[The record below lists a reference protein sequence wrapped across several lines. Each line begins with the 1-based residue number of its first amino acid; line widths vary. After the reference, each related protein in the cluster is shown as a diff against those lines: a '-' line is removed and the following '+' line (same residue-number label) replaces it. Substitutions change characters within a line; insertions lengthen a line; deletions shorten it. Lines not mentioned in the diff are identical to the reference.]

1 MDFNKRSVSVS
12 SVVAFISAS
21 ATPSLAT
28 TILFLPQLLPS
39 LPHLRAVSCGKDPS
53 HRQDRMQS
61 KHRVFA
67 EDLLLAAEGEDHFD
81 RVPDSLVLLIF
92 NKVADARSLGRCSAV
107 SRRFNAL
114 VPLVDDACLRIDRVI
129 PAGDGDGDA
138 LLGLAGTP
146 RPRAVLSHLLKA
158 VLLAVL
164 KPFAH
169 CDAKS
174 AAAAAHKHAQ
184 AQAQQQHHSPAQVLK
199 NFSSIR
205 NLRME
210 LPVSDVGTDDGVV
223 LRWKAVFGSTLQ
235 SCVILG
241 GTKVDRAAAG
251 PRAPTGADADAE
263 DAGDGGG
270 GGGSIPE
277 SFYTNGGLKLRV
289 VWTISSLIAAATRH
303 YLLREIVK
311 EHPTLEQ
318 VALTD
323 ANGQGT
329 LSMGREQLKEFR
341 DKPLAAAAAAA
352 NRTQVPACN
361 MKLRYAPLLEL
372 SDGTRIHGATLVVI
386 RPVGEATAGTGGG
399 GGRKGLDEFA
409 ANAFDGPLR
418 EAVAALSKRRT
429 YLLEMNGF

>member
-1 MDFNKRSVSVS
+1 
-12 SVVAFISAS
+12 
-21 ATPSLAT
+21 
-28 TILFLPQLLPS
+28 
-39 LPHLRAVSCGKDPS
+39 
-53 HRQDRMQS
+53 MQS
-61 KHRVFA
+61 KHRIFA

-92 NKVADARSLGRCSAV
+92 NKLADARSLGRCSAV

-129 PAGDGDGDA
+129 PADGGDA
-138 LLGLAGTP
+138 LGGP
-146 RPRAVLSHLLKA
+146 RPRAVLSHLLK
-158 VLLAVL
+158 VMLQAVL

-174 AAAAAHKHAQ
+174 AAAAHKHGQ
-184 AQAQQQHHSPAQVLK
+184 EGQHHHHHSPAQVLK

-223 LRWKAVFGSTLQ
+223 LKWKAVFGSTLQ

-241 GTKVDRAAAG
+241 GTKVDRAAAAAG
-251 PRAPTGADADAE
+251 AGPHASSAPRA
-263 DAGDGGG
+263 DAGDAAGGPDHS
-270 GGGSIPE
+270 GSIPE

-329 LSMGREQLKEFR
+329 LSMGRDQLREFR
-341 DKPLAAAAAAA
+341 DKPLAAAAAAAA

-386 RPVGEATAGTGGG
+386 KPVGDSPG
-399 GGRKGLDEFA
+399 GGRKELDEFVA
-409 ANAFDGPLR
+409 GAFDGPFR

>member
-1 MDFNKRSVSVS
+1 M
-12 SVVAFISAS
+12 
-21 ATPSLAT
+21 
-28 TILFLPQLLPS
+28 
-39 LPHLRAVSCGKDPS
+39 
-53 HRQDRMQS
+53 MQS

-92 NKVADARSLGRCSAV
+92 NKLADARALGRCSAV

-129 PAGDGDGDA
+129 PAGDAAAGDA
-138 LLGLAGTP
+138 AGPLAGAP
-146 RPRAVLSHLLKA
+146 RPRAVLSHLLKS

-169 CDAKS
+169 CDAKQS
-174 AAAAAHKHAQ
+174 AHGGGKHA
-184 AQAQQQHHSPAQVLK
+184 QHHSPAQVLK

-210 LPVSDVGTDDGVV
+210 LPVSDVGTDEGVV
-223 LRWKAVFGSTLQ
+223 LKWKAVFGSTLQ

-241 GTKVDRAAAG
+241 GTKVDRAGAGGPGAG
-251 PRAPTGADADAE
+251 PHPHPAADPDAAADDSGA
-263 DAGDGGG
+263 
-270 GGGSIPE
+270 IPE

-311 EHPTLEQ
+311 EHPTLEH

-323 ANGQGT
+323 AHAQGT
-329 LSMGREQLKEFR
+329 LSMGRDQIKEFR
-341 DKPLAAAAAAA
+341 DRPLAAAAAA

-386 RPVGEATAGTGGG
+386 KPVGDAAGIGC
-399 GGRKGLDEFA
+399 GRKELDDFVA
-409 ANAFDGPLR
+409 GAFDGPFR

>member
-1 MDFNKRSVSVS
+1 
-12 SVVAFISAS
+12 
-21 ATPSLAT
+21 
-28 TILFLPQLLPS
+28 
-39 LPHLRAVSCGKDPS
+39 
-53 HRQDRMQS
+53 MQS
-61 KHRVFA
+61 KHRIFA

-81 RVPDSLVLLIF
+81 RIPDSLVLIIF
-92 NKVADARSLGRCSAV
+92 NKLADARSLGRCSAV

-129 PAGDGDGDA
+129 PADGCDGGADGG
-138 LLGLAGTP
+138 LLASGVGAP

-158 VLLAVL
+158 MLQAVL

-169 CDAKS
+169 CDAAK
-174 AAAAAHKHAQ
+174 AAGGKHAQ
-184 AQAQQQHHSPAQVLK
+184 QLLMQQQQQHHSPAQVLK

-223 LRWKAVFGSTLQ
+223 LKWKAVFGSTLQ

-241 GTKVDRAAAG
+241 GTKVERAAAG
-251 PRAPTGADADAE
+251 AGGTHHASSPPSPAAAADC
-263 DAGDGGG
+263 DGGG
-270 GGGSIPE
+270 DDSGSIPE

-311 EHPTLEQ
+311 EHPTLER

-323 ANGQGT
+323 AQGQGT
-329 LSMGREQLKEFR
+329 LAMARDQLAEFR
-341 DKPLAAAAAAA
+341 DKPLAAAAAA

-361 MKLRYAPLLEL
+361 MKLRYAPVLEL

-386 RPVGEATAGTGGG
+386 KPVGEAAGGG
-399 GGRKGLDEFA
+399 GVGAGRKELDDFVA
-409 ANAFDGPLR
+409 DTFDGPFR
-418 EAVAALSKRRT
+418 EAVGVLSKRRT

>member
-1 MDFNKRSVSVS
+1 
-12 SVVAFISAS
+12 
-21 ATPSLAT
+21 
-28 TILFLPQLLPS
+28 
-39 LPHLRAVSCGKDPS
+39 
-53 HRQDRMQS
+53 MQS

-81 RVPDSLVLLIF
+81 RVPDSLVLIIF
-92 NKVADARSLGRCSAV
+92 NKLADARSLGRCSAV

-129 PAGDGDGDA
+129 PADGADGAGADA
-138 LLGLAGTP
+138 LGLAGAP

-158 VLLAVL
+158 MLQAVL

-174 AAAAAHKHAQ
+174 GAGAHGGKHAQ
-184 AQAQQQHHSPAQVLK
+184 LQHHSPAQVLK

-223 LRWKAVFGSTLQ
+223 LKWKAVFGSTLQ

-241 GTKVDRAAAG
+241 GTKVERAAAG
-251 PRAPTGADADAE
+251 THHASLTAAAAADSDATGDDS
-263 DAGDGGG
+263 
-270 GGGSIPE
+270 GSIPE

-323 ANGQGT
+323 AHGQGT
-329 LSMGREQLKEFR
+329 LTMGRDQLKELR
-341 DKPLAAAAAAA
+341 DKPLAAAAAA

-386 RPVGEATAGTGGG
+386 KPVGEAGGVG
-399 GGRKGLDEFA
+399 GGRKELDDFVA
-409 ANAFDGPLR
+409 DTFDGPFR
-418 EAVAALSKRRT
+418 EAVGVLSKRRT

>member
-1 MDFNKRSVSVS
+1 
-12 SVVAFISAS
+12 
-21 ATPSLAT
+21 
-28 TILFLPQLLPS
+28 
-39 LPHLRAVSCGKDPS
+39 
-53 HRQDRMQS
+53 MQS

-67 EDLLLAAEGEDHFD
+67 EDLLLAAAAEGEDHFD

-92 NKVADARSLGRCSAV
+92 NKLADARALGRCSAV
-107 SRRFNAL
+107 SRRFSAL

-129 PAGDGDGDA
+129 PADA
-138 LLGLAGTP
+138 ADAGLP
-146 RPRAVLSHLLKA
+146 RPRAALSHLLKS

-174 AAAAAHKHAQ
+174 ASPQKHAHQ
-184 AQAQQQHHSPAQVLK
+184 QQQHHSPAQVLR

-205 NLRME
+205 SLRME

-241 GTKVDRAAAG
+241 GTRVDRAG
-251 PRAPTGADADAE
+251 PPHAPSSGSAPP
-263 DAGDGGG
+263 AGDDD
-270 GGGSIPE
+270 GGSIPE
-277 SFYTNGGLKLRV
+277 SLYTNGGLKLRV

-311 EHPTLEQ
+311 EHPTLER

-323 ANGQGT
+323 AGGQGT
-329 LSMGREQLKEFR
+329 LSMGRDQLREFR
-341 DKPLAAAAAAA
+341 DRPLAAAPAAAA

-386 RPVGEATAGTGGG
+386 KPVGDAGG
-399 GGRKGLDEFA
+399 KDLDELGA
-409 ANAFDGPLR
+409 GAFDGPLR
-418 EAVAALSKRRT
+418 EAVAALGKRRA

>member
-1 MDFNKRSVSVS
+1 
-12 SVVAFISAS
+12 
-21 ATPSLAT
+21 
-28 TILFLPQLLPS
+28 
-39 LPHLRAVSCGKDPS
+39 
-53 HRQDRMQS
+53 MQS
-61 KHRVFA
+61 KHRIFA

-81 RVPDSLVLLIF
+81 RIPDSLVLIIF
-92 NKVADARSLGRCSAV
+92 NKLADARSLGRCSAV
-107 SRRFNAL
+107 SKRFNAL

-129 PAGDGDGDA
+129 PADGSGDG
-138 LLGLAGTP
+138 GLASGAGGGA

-158 VLLAVL
+158 MLQAVL

-174 AAAAAHKHAQ
+174 GGKHS
-184 AQAQQQHHSPAQVLK
+184 QQMQQLQHHSPAQVLK

-223 LRWKAVFGSTLQ
+223 LKWKAVFGSTLQ
-235 SCVILG
+235 TCVILG
-241 GTKVDRAAAG
+241 GPKVEHSAAGTYAPSSMAAA
-251 PRAPTGADADAE
+251 AAE
-263 DAGDGGG
+263 SDGAGDDSGG
-270 GGGSIPE
+270 IPE

-311 EHPTLEQ
+311 EHSTLEQ

-323 ANGQGT
+323 AQGQGT
-329 LSMGREQLKEFR
+329 LAMARDQLREFR
-341 DKPLAAAAAAA
+341 DKPLAAAAAA

-386 RPVGEATAGTGGG
+386 KPVGGEAGGVG
-399 GGRKGLDEFA
+399 AGRKELDEFVA
-409 ANAFDGPLR
+409 DTFDGPFR
-418 EAVAALSKRRT
+418 EAVGVLSKRRT

>member
-1 MDFNKRSVSVS
+1 
-12 SVVAFISAS
+12 
-21 ATPSLAT
+21 
-28 TILFLPQLLPS
+28 
-39 LPHLRAVSCGKDPS
+39 
-53 HRQDRMQS
+53 MQS
-61 KHRVFA
+61 KHRIFA
-67 EDLLLAAEGEDHFD
+67 EDLLLAAQGEDHFD
-81 RVPDSLVLLIF
+81 RIPDSIVLLIF
-92 NKVADARSLGRCSAV
+92 NKLADARSLGRCSAV

-129 PAGDGDGDA
+129 AADAAGDDA
-138 LLGLAGTP
+138 LGLAGP
-146 RPRAVLSHLLKA
+146 RGGPRISHLLKA
-158 VLLAVL
+158 MLLAVL

-169 CDAKS
+169 CDARGHGVGS
-174 AAAAAHKHAQ
+174 KHAQ
-184 AQAQQQHHSPAQVLK
+184 MLQHHSPAQVLK

-210 LPVSDVGTDDGVV
+210 LPVSDVGTDDGVL

-241 GTKVDRAAAG
+241 GTKLDRDASVAASPDQGAG
-251 PRAPTGADADAE
+251 EDDAA
-263 DAGDGGG
+263 
-270 GGGSIPE
+270 GGSIPE

-311 EHPTLEQ
+311 EHPTLER
-318 VALTD
+318 VELAD
-323 ANGQGT
+323 AHGQGT
-329 LSMGREQLKEFR
+329 LAMGRDQIKEFR
-341 DKPLAAAAAAA
+341 DKPLAAAAAA

-386 RPVGEATAGTGGG
+386 KPVGGGDAGGIG
-399 GGRKGLDEFA
+399 GGRKELDEFIGDT
-409 ANAFDGPLR
+409 FDGPFR
-418 EAVAALSKRRT
+418 EAVAMLSKRRT

>member
-1 MDFNKRSVSVS
+1 
-12 SVVAFISAS
+12 
-21 ATPSLAT
+21 
-28 TILFLPQLLPS
+28 
-39 LPHLRAVSCGKDPS
+39 
-53 HRQDRMQS
+53 MQS
-61 KHRVFA
+61 RHRIFA
-67 EDLLLAAEGEDHFD
+67 EDLLLAAEEGDHFD
-81 RVPDSLVLLIF
+81 RVPDSLVLIIF
-92 NKVADARSLGRCSAV
+92 NKLADARSLGRCSAV

-129 PAGDGDGDA
+129 TDA
-138 LLGLAGTP
+138 ADAEDAFGLAGP
-146 RPRAVLSHLLKA
+146 RPRLSHLLKSM
-158 VLLAVL
+158 LLAVL
-164 KPFAH
+164 KPFSH

-174 AAAAAHKHAQ
+174 AAGHGKHGAP
-184 AQAQQQHHSPAQVLK
+184 QQHHSPAQVLK

-210 LPVSDVGTDDGVV
+210 LPVSDVGTDDGVL

-241 GTKVDRAAAG
+241 GTKVDRAGPHAHAPAPAADPEAAG
-251 PRAPTGADADAE
+251 DDS
-263 DAGDGGG
+263 GG
-270 GGGSIPE
+270 IPE

-311 EHPTLEQ
+311 EHPTLDR

-323 ANGQGT
+323 AQGQGT
-329 LSMGREQLKEFR
+329 LSMCREQLKEFR
-341 DKPLAAAAAAA
+341 DKPLAAAAAA

-386 RPVGEATAGTGGG
+386 KPVGEAGGIG
-399 GGRKGLDEFA
+399 GGRKELDEFVA
-409 ANAFDGPLR
+409 DAFDGPFR
-418 EAVAALSKRRT
+418 EAVGMLSKRRT

>member
-1 MDFNKRSVSVS
+1 
-12 SVVAFISAS
+12 
-21 ATPSLAT
+21 
-28 TILFLPQLLPS
+28 
-39 LPHLRAVSCGKDPS
+39 
-53 HRQDRMQS
+53 MQS
-61 KHRVFA
+61 KHRIFA

-81 RVPDSLVLLIF
+81 PVPDSLVLLIF

-129 PAGDGDGDA
+129 TDA
-138 LLGLAGTP
+138 DDALGLAGP
-146 RPRAVLSHLLKA
+146 RPRGVLSHLFKA
-158 VLLAVL
+158 MFLAVL

-174 AAAAAHKHAQ
+174 SGSHAKHA
-184 AQAQQQHHSPAQVLK
+184 AQQHHSPAQVLK

-210 LPVSDVGTDDGVV
+210 LPVSDVGTDDGV
-223 LRWKAVFGSTLQ
+223 LLKWKAVFGSTLQ

-241 GTKVDRAAAG
+241 GTRVDRAGPHAHAHAPSAA
-251 PRAPTGADADAE
+251 AADPESAD
-263 DAGDGGG
+263 DS
-270 GGGSIPE
+270 GSIPE

-311 EHPTLEQ
+311 EHPTLER

-323 ANGQGT
+323 AHGQGT
-329 LSMGREQLKEFR
+329 LSMGRDQLKEFR
-341 DKPLAAAAAAA
+341 DKPLAAAAAA
-352 NRTQVPACN
+352 NRSQVPACN

-386 RPVGEATAGTGGG
+386 KPVGEAGGIG
-399 GGRKGLDEFA
+399 GGRKDLDEFVA
-409 ANAFDGPLR
+409 GAFDGPFR
-418 EAVAALSKRRT
+418 EAVGALSKRRT

>member
-1 MDFNKRSVSVS
+1 
-12 SVVAFISAS
+12 
-21 ATPSLAT
+21 
-28 TILFLPQLLPS
+28 
-39 LPHLRAVSCGKDPS
+39 
-53 HRQDRMQS
+53 MQS
-61 KHRVFA
+61 KHRIFA

-81 RVPDSLVLLIF
+81 RVPDSLVLIIF
-92 NKVADARSLGRCSAV
+92 NKLADARSLGRCSAV

-129 PAGDGDGDA
+129 PADDGGDA
-138 LLGLAGTP
+138 LGLAGAP
-146 RPRAVLSHLLKA
+146 RPRAVLSHLLKSM
-158 VLLAVL
+158 LLAVL

-174 AAAAAHKHAQ
+174 GGGGGKHAP
-184 AQAQQQHHSPAQVLK
+184 QQHHSPAQVLK

-210 LPVSDVGTDDGVV
+210 LPVSDVGTDDGVI
-223 LRWKAVFGSTLQ
+223 LKWKAVFGTTLQ

-241 GTKVDRAAAG
+241 GTKVEKAAAG
-251 PRAPTGADADAE
+251 THASMPAAAAE
-263 DAGDGGG
+263 SESSGDDS
-270 GGGSIPE
+270 GSIPE

-323 ANGQGT
+323 AQGQGT
-329 LSMGREQLKEFR
+329 LAMGRDQLKEFR
-341 DKPLAAAAAAA
+341 DKPLAAAAAA

-361 MKLRYAPLLEL
+361 MKLRYAPMLEL

-386 RPVGEATAGTGGG
+386 KPVGGEAGGIG
-399 GGRKGLDEFA
+399 GGRKELDDFVA
-409 ANAFDGPLR
+409 DAFDGPFR
-418 EAVAALSKRRT
+418 EAVGVLSKRRT

>member
-1 MDFNKRSVSVS
+1 
-12 SVVAFISAS
+12 
-21 ATPSLAT
+21 
-28 TILFLPQLLPS
+28 
-39 LPHLRAVSCGKDPS
+39 
-53 HRQDRMQS
+53 MQS

-129 PAGDGDGDA
+129 PADA
-138 LLGLAGTP
+138 ADAGAP
-146 RPRAVLSHLLKA
+146 RPRAALSHLLKS

-174 AAAAAHKHAQ
+174 ASPQKHAQ
-184 AQAQQQHHSPAQVLK
+184 QQQQHHSPAQVLR

-205 NLRME
+205 SLRME

-241 GTKVDRAAAG
+241 GTRVDRAAAAG
-251 PRAPTGADADAE
+251 PPHAPSSAPP
-263 DAGDGGG
+263 AGDDD
-270 GGGSIPE
+270 GGSIPE
-277 SFYTNGGLKLRV
+277 SLYTNGGLKLRA

-311 EHPTLEQ
+311 EHPTLER

-323 ANGQGT
+323 AGGQGT
-329 LSMGREQLKEFR
+329 LSMGRDQLREFR
-341 DKPLAAAAAAA
+341 DRPLAAAPAAAA

-409 ANAFDGPLR
+409 ANALDR
-418 EAVAALSKRRT
+418 KSVV
-429 YLLEMNGF
+429 

>member
-1 MDFNKRSVSVS
+1 
-12 SVVAFISAS
+12 
-21 ATPSLAT
+21 
-28 TILFLPQLLPS
+28 
-39 LPHLRAVSCGKDPS
+39 
-53 HRQDRMQS
+53 MQS
-61 KHRVFA
+61 KHRIFA

-92 NKVADARSLGRCSAV
+92 NKLADARSLGRCSAV

-129 PAGDGDGDA
+129 PADAADGGDA
-138 LLGLAGTP
+138 LGGLAGGP

-158 VLLAVL
+158 MLQAVL

-174 AAAAAHKHAQ
+174 AAHKHALLQ
-184 AQAQQQHHSPAQVLK
+184 QGQQQHHSPAQVLK

-223 LRWKAVFGSTLQ
+223 LKWKAVFGSTLQ

-241 GTKVDRAAAG
+241 GTKVERAASGSANASAAPPPAPHADAGDAAAAG
-251 PRAPTGADADAE
+251 GPDDS
-263 DAGDGGG
+263 
-270 GGGSIPE
+270 GSIPE

-329 LSMGREQLKEFR
+329 LSMGRDQLREFR
-341 DKPLAAAAAAA
+341 DKPLAAAAAA

-386 RPVGEATAGTGGG
+386 KPVGDAAGV
-399 GGRKGLDEFA
+399 GGRKELDEFVA
-409 ANAFDGPLR
+409 GAFDGPFR